1 MTWFHPKSLLDKS
14 YEIGLLL
21 KGIDGTIELIGALL
35 LIFVPPHFFE
45 SMAHWL
51 TRAELASDPDSFV
64 ANHTVH
70 AAHTLAQGHNLFATL
85 FLLTHGAVKVVLV
98 VCLLRNKLWAY
109 PYALIALGLFLAYQL
124 YAMVVKPTLGMGF
137 LTVLDAAIIWLVWRE
152 WQKVRAE
159 HANAATGA
167 DN

>member
-1 MTWFHPKSLLDKS
+1 MAWFHPKSLLDKS

-35 LIFVPPHFFE
+35 LIFVPPHLFE
-45 SMAHWL
+45 SAAHGL

-64 ANHTVH
+64 ANHLVH

-85 FLLTHGAVKVVLV
+85 FLLTHGIVKVTLV
-98 VCLLRNKLWAY
+98 VCLLRNKVWAY
-109 PYALIALGLFLAYQL
+109 PYALVALGLFLVYQL
-124 YAMVVKPTLGMGF
+124 YEMIVNPTVGMGF
-137 LTVLDAAIIWLVWRE
+137 LTVLDAVIIGLVWRE

-159 HANAATGA
+159 HSNASLG
-167 DN
+167 